1 VLNKPHLSFHLGDQ
15 GYCLNKQISKAQ
27 KFGTLC
33 GIVKIISQR
42 PYSDSYGGK
51 EKGKKKEEPANTG

>member
-1 VLNKPHLSFHLGDQ
+1 LL
-15 GYCLNKQISKAQ
+15 KQANFKAQ

-42 PYSDSYGGK
+42 PYSDSYGEK
-51 EKGKKKEEPANTG
+51 EKEKEKKKGRTSQHWLMHVDG